1 MPSIAGQITKF
12 TQKEIDY
19 LFHNARCVFRHP
31 AFIILSVP
39 RQLDFARILIVASK
53 KVGNAPQRNRLRRQV
68 KAIFYQEKFFDVP
81 FDSAII
87 FHKKAAQLS
96 FDELKKL
103 LVGIYQA
110 SPSRGNDHVIPQ

>member
-1 MPSIAGQITKF
+1 MPSIAGRITKF
-12 TQKEIDY
+12 TKKEIDC

-31 AFIILSVP
+31 AFIILSIP

-68 KAIFYQEKFFDVP
+68 KAIFYQEKLFNIHHDC
-81 FDSAII
+81 AII
-87 FHKKAAQLS
+87 FYKKASSLS

-103 LVGIYQA
+103 IMSAYQ
-110 SPSRGNDHVIPQ
+110 SSSLRDNNYVLSQ